1 MVNHPWTETSRVT
14 IVCVDDNRDGILG
27 GRIYNGGALADG
39 ALAYGDSENVTG
51 TFAAAHDITVDENSF
66 ERNGYT
72 FLGWSVSPDGEVV
85 YQPGQV
91 ISFVEGGS
99 MTLYAQW
106 QLEEYEYTVRY
117 MVRVDG
123 EAYAPFQG
131 TLPAGAPQTG
141 DPILI
146 YVGMTALSGL
156 GLLGLGLK
164 KKDED
169 TE

>member
-1 MVNHPWTETSRVT
+1 
-14 IVCVDDNRDGILG
+14 
-27 GRIYNGGALADG
+27 
-39 ALAYGDSENVTG
+39 
-51 TFAAAHDITVDENSF
+51 
-66 ERNGYT
+66 
-72 FLGWSVSPDGEVV
+72 
-85 YQPGQV
+85 
-91 ISFVEGGS
+91 
-99 MTLYAQW
+99 
-106 QLEEYEYTVRY
+106 

>member
-1 MVNHPWTETSRVT
+1 MQSQQQGGERMVNHPWTETSRVT

-51 TFAAAHDITVDENSF
+51 TFAAA
-66 ERNGYT
+66 
-72 FLGWSVSPDGEVV
+72 
-85 YQPGQV
+85 
-91 ISFVEGGS
+91 
-99 MTLYAQW
+99 
-106 QLEEYEYTVRY
+106 
-117 MVRVDG
+117 
-123 EAYAPFQG
+123 YAPEA
-131 TLPAGAPQTG
+131 PVEIPDEEVPKADVPQTG